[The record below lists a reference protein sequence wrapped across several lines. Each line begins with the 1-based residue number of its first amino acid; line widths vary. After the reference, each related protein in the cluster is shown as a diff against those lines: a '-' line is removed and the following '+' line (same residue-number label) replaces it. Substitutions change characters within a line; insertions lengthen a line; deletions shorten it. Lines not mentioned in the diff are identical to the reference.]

1 MKAASPRIYLS
12 DVLLLQNGLGLHSSL
27 TSTKAHTSAMSNP
40 LATVILQPPPRA
52 WRLICATAGWCTLP
66 PRRRVPAVKTRCIL
80 SSVNAFFNLA
90 HIYCPG
96 CSLCISRCAQS
107 VRQRAHRLVLCLSS
121 AASCES
127 GLIRHTTAFARTA
140 SFVART
146 AGFLRRR
153 GRTSGQ
159 CRRAL
164 RVSDHLKRASHPAV
178 GLFPVQ
184 QYISQTVRQGDRA
197 VPEGS

>member
-1 MKAASPRIYLS
+1 MKAASPQLS
-12 DVLLLQNGLGLHSSL
+12 LFIVTLLQKGFGLHSSL

-40 LATVILQPPPRA
+40 FATVILQPPPLA
-52 WRLICATAGWCTLP
+52 WRLICATAGSCTLP

-96 CSLCISRCAQS
+96 YSLCVSHCAQS
-107 VRQRAHRLVLCLSS
+107 LRQKAHRLVLCLSS
-121 AASCES
+121 AAFCEF
-127 GLIRHTTAFARTA
+127 GLIRHTTAFAITA

-146 AGFLRRR
+146 AGCLRRR

-164 RVSDHLKRASHPAV
+164 RVSDHLRRASHPAV
-178 GLFPVQ
+178 GSFPVQ
-184 QYISQTVRQGDRA
+184 QYISQTIRQGDRG
-197 VPEGS
+197 VQGGS